1 MSQRIKW
8 CFFTILFL
16 SFTHA
21 LASEV
26 TGEFQGKWAGIE
38 VMGCDRNT
46 ANTIRDI
53 IPLKKGDTFSSNDS
67 NKYKKWCDSVRKEV
81 KAHEVKCGFI
91 GYSGGNFY
99 FDVDVQDKA
108 ENNTFRVIPTSL
120 KNNIKI
126 ENQLLKLFNDF
137 DELIWTLPPKGIFP
151 VENFHKGY
159 IDYDLPELHAFV
171 EPLAKLAHT
180 HNQNLLDVIQYSGDS
195 GLREKAA
202 TLLSWSQSP
211 GNIEYIL
218 DNDFLNDPDSGVRN
232 DLARSLSFFLVEIK
246 DPLVLQKA
254 VVAFCKQAKLHSH
267 GDRNKALHSI
277 KKIMQHNPEM
287 LNSVNVDCMQTIEYI
302 AEMSILDNVGG
313 LAKDILKNIDMVKQ

>member
-1 MSQRIKW
+1 MSQIIKW
-8 CFFTILFL
+8 CFFTMIFL
-16 SFTHA
+16 NSPHA

-46 ANTIRDI
+46 ANTIRNI
-53 IPLKKGDTFSSNDS
+53 LPLKKGDAFSSNDS
-67 NKYKKWCDSVRKEV
+67 NTYKKWCDTVRKEV
-81 KAHEVKCGFI
+81 KNHEVKCSFI

-126 ENQLLKLFNDF
+126 ESELLKLFNDF
-137 DELIWTLPPKGIFP
+137 DKLIWTLPPKGIFP
-151 VENFHKGY
+151 AENFDKGY
-159 IDYDLPELHAFV
+159 IDYDLPELHAFTK
-171 EPLAKLAHT
+171 PLAVLAHA
-180 HNQNLLDVIQYSGDS
+180 HNQNLLDVIQYSSDPK
-195 GLREKAA
+195 LRGKAA

-211 GNIEYIL
+211 KNIEHAL
-218 DNDFLNDPDSGVRN
+218 DNDLLNDPDSGVRN
-232 DLARSLSFFLVEIK
+232 NLARSLSFFLVEIK

-254 VVAFCKQAKLHSH
+254 VSAFCKQAKLHSH

-277 KKIMQHNPEM
+277 KKIVQNNPEM
-287 LNSVNVDCMQTIEYI
+287 LNSVNVDCMKTIEYI

-313 LAKDILKNIDMVKQ
+313 FAKDILENIDMVEQ